1 MAEKEKAEKE
11 SAEKEKH
18 MAKKLKILSS
28 LLSSMRN

>member
-18 MAKKLKILSS
+18 MAKNSRFLVAFF
-28 LLSSMRN
+28 LL